1 MERTT
6 NFNAGPAA
14 LPLDVLQKAQKEFVN
29 FNDTGMS
36 VMELSHRSTEYDAVH
51 QKAKS
56 LLKELMDIPDDYD
69 ILFLQGGASLQFSM
83 LPMNFLTPE
92 KTAHFIVTGAWSEKA
107 LAEAKLFGNTSVT
120 ATSAD
125 SNHNR

>member
-6 NFNAGPAA
+6 NFNAGPMT

-69 ILFLQGGASLQFSM
+69 ILFLQGGASLQFSIFADE
-83 LPMNFLTPE
+83 LFN
-92 KTAHFIVTGAWSEKA
+92 TGKNGA
-107 LAEAKLFGNTSVT
+107 L
-120 ATSAD
+120 
-125 SNHNR
+125 HRNRRMV